1 MHSVASLV
9 EFARATPHSCV
20 LLRNGVEIDS
30 DWRGKGFSC
39 FSRLP
44 IAPWNCP
51 SVSVSTAFSPAPINL
66 RSTRFTNV
74 YLPDPGVCPHTGPM
88 PALMAALWLFI
99 VLSLSVLVYWEYK
112 RALKRRPVRIPFD
125 PFARMS

>member
-1 MHSVASLV
+1 MQVAFTGSQFYKRGSGCQLV
-9 EFARATPHSCV
+9 Y
-20 LLRNGVEIDS
+20 
-30 DWRGKGFSC
+30 
-39 FSRLP
+39 
-44 IAPWNCP
+44 
-51 SVSVSTAFSPAPINL
+51 SPAPINL